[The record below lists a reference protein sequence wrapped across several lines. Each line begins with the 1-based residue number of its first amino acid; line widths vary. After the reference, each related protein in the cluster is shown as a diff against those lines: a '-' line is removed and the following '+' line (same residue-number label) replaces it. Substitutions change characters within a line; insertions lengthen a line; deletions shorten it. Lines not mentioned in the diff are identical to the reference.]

1 MIRAEFAGLT
11 YRELE
16 MPSEEM
22 LLSIGVSL
30 SDLASSH
37 NGDVGQ
43 DKDESEIEQ
52 IKLSEDNEPGWV
64 MGTITQT
71 VHQCMERFRL
81 K

>member
-1 MIRAEFAGLT
+1 MTHAEFAGLT
-11 YRELE
+11 SRELE
-16 MPSEEM
+16 VPFEEM

-30 SDLASSH
+30 SDLARSH
-37 NGDVGQ
+37 NGDDGL
-43 DKDESEIEQ
+43 DEDESEIEQ

-71 VHQCMERFRL
+71 VHQCMERFQL